1 MAVCKIIVFK
11 TVQFARLQ
19 ATNNSAK
26 DEKKTNL
33 KRCEERC
40 KEKCEEKKKGRE
52 VFVER
57 KEKGVMKNVK
67 R

>member
-1 MAVCKIIVFK
+1 MTVCKIIVFK

-33 KRCEERC
+33 KRCEE
-40 KEKCEEKKKGRE
+40 KCEEKKEGRE

-57 KEKGVMKNVK
+57 KEKEVMKNVK

>member
-1 MAVCKIIVFK
+1 MTVCKTIVFK

-33 KRCEERC
+33 KRCEE
-40 KEKCEEKKKGRE
+40 KCEEKKKGRE